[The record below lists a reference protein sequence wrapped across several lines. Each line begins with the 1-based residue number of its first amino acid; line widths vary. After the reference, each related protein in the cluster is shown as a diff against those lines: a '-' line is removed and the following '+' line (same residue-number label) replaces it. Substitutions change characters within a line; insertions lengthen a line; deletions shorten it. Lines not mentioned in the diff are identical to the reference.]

1 MQTAS
6 TPLESL
12 IHDRVRAAG
21 ALTFAEYMDLAL
33 YHPQFGYYTSGKPK
47 VGWAGDFFTSP
58 HLTAL
63 FGACIARQLMQMW
76 EKLARPRP
84 FRVVEQGAGQ
94 GLLAAQV
101 QAFAREHVPALA
113 EALEYQAVD
122 VGQPLIPDPAQG
134 WGVPPVFQLAGAGPH
149 VLLSNELI
157 DAFPVHLVE
166 TRGGRLYE
174 LFVVER
180 DGRLIEQPGEPSS
193 EEVAGY
199 LDRFKVPWRSF
210 GDGWRAEISLRA
222 LEWMRG
228 VAARLAPGGF
238 VLTIDYG
245 DLARKLYTRQRRR
258 GTLLC
263 YFHHMTNEEPLA
275 RPGRQD
281 MTAHVNFSALIEE
294 GRRVGL
300 RRSRFT
306 TQREFLLGW
315 GIGED
320 VEALRRSQ
328 FGAAE
333 TARHTDQGQTALLR
347 LVSLRNAVSA
357 LLDPGGLG
365 GFRVLIQHHSK
376 KPR

>member
-1 MQTAS
+1 MND
-6 TPLESL
+6 TPLEAL

-33 YHPQFGYYTSGKPK
+33 YHPQFGYYTAGKPK

-63 FGACIARQLMQMW
+63 FGACIARQLAQMW
-76 EKLARPRP
+76 EKLARPHP

-101 QAFAREHVPALA
+101 QTFAREHAPALA
-113 EALEYQAVD
+113 EALAYQAVD
-122 VGQPLIPDPAQG
+122 VGQP
-134 WGVPPVFQLAGAGPH
+134 PVGAPH

-174 LFVVER
+174 IFVVER
-180 DGRLIEQPGEPSS
+180 DGRLAEQPDEPSS
-193 EEVAGY
+193 EEVARY
-199 LDRFKVPWRSF
+199 LDRFKVPWRGF
-210 GDGWRAEISLRA
+210 GDGWRAEVNLRA

-315 GIGED
+315 GISED

-328 FGAAE
+328 FDAAE
-333 TARHTDQGQTALLR
+333 TARHTDQGQAALLR

>member
-1 MQTAS
+1 M
-6 TPLESL
+6 
-12 IHDRVRAAG
+12 
-21 ALTFAEYMDLAL
+21 
-33 YHPQFGYYTSGKPK
+33 
-47 VGWAGDFFTSP
+47 
-58 HLTAL
+58 
-63 FGACIARQLMQMW
+63 
-76 EKLARPRP
+76 
-84 FRVVEQGAGQ
+84 
-94 GLLAAQV
+94 
-101 QAFAREHVPALA
+101 
-113 EALEYQAVD
+113 
-122 VGQPLIPDPAQG
+122 
-134 WGVPPVFQLAGAGPH
+134 
-149 VLLSNELI
+149 I

-210 GDGWRAEISLRA
+210 GDGWRAEINLRA

>member
-101 QAFAREHVPALA
+101 QAFAREHAPALA

-134 WGVPPVFQLAGAGPH
+134 WGVPPVFQLAGAGRTFCSPM
-149 VLLSNELI
+149 S
-157 DAFPVHLVE
+157 
-166 TRGGRLYE
+166 
-174 LFVVER
+174 
-180 DGRLIEQPGEPSS
+180 
-193 EEVAGY
+193 
-199 LDRFKVPWRSF
+199 
-210 GDGWRAEISLRA
+210 
-222 LEWMRG
+222 
-228 VAARLAPGGF
+228 
-238 VLTIDYG
+238 
-245 DLARKLYTRQRRR
+245 
-258 GTLLC
+258 
-263 YFHHMTNEEPLA
+263 
-275 RPGRQD
+275 
-281 MTAHVNFSALIEE
+281 
-294 GRRVGL
+294 
-300 RRSRFT
+300 
-306 TQREFLLGW
+306 
-315 GIGED
+315 
-320 VEALRRSQ
+320 
-328 FGAAE
+328 
-333 TARHTDQGQTALLR
+333 
-347 LVSLRNAVSA
+347 
-357 LLDPGGLG
+357 
-365 GFRVLIQHHSK
+365 
-376 KPR
+376 